1 MANQK
6 AGLNYFTIDTDRYQ
20 DMRIKRLKKNLGG
33 QGVAVYDY
41 ILCEV
46 YRVRG
51 YYYEWNE
58 DTAFDIAEYWGIKE
72 TLVQEIVKYCGSVGL
87 FSKELLSRGI
97 ITSASIQR
105 RYLDMCARAKRK
117 AVEIPEKYKIVPE
130 ECAKITEECAIIPEE
145 CPQSKV
151 KESIVKENKENHSL
165 SVSPSTSS
173 GEQVEGQSD
182 EPTPEEREIFLRI
195 FFFKNYKNP
204 AAQVERFINHY
215 KATGWVRKGGG
226 KIKDRI
232 ALAECWEPQGDAQKN
247 RFQYPFLNFWKDLYD
262 DLLKIEEAKAGL
274 HLMIDSLLGVEM
286 QAYDKRLV
294 LILEKPLMDYL
305 ERATRLIHPL
315 LGEYYP
321 NHKLGYRVRRIDNH

>member
-6 AGLNYFTIDTDRYQ
+6 AGLNYYTIDTDRYQ
-20 DMRIKRLKKNLGG
+20 DMRIKRLKKSLGG

-51 YYYEWNE
+51 YFYEWNE
-58 DTAFDIAEYWGIKE
+58 DTAFDVAEYWGIKE

-87 FSKELLSRGI
+87 FNKELLSRGI
-97 ITSASIQR
+97 ITSASIQK

-117 AVEIPEKYKIVPE
+117 APEIPEKYRIIPE
-130 ECAKITEECAIIPEE
+130 ESAKLTEESAIIPEE
-145 CPQSKV
+145 LQQSKV
-151 KESIVKENKENHSL
+151 KKSKVKENKENYSL

-182 EPTPEEREIFLRI
+182 EPTAKERENFLRI

-204 AAQVERFINHY
+204 LAQVERFINHY

-226 KIKDRI
+226 KITDRV
-232 ALAECWEPQGDAQKN
+232 ALAECWEPQGDALKN
-247 RFQYPFLNFWKDLYD
+247 RFQYPFLNFWKDLYN
-262 DLLKIEEAKAGL
+262 DLSKITEAQEGL
-274 HLMIDSLLGVEM
+274 HLMIDSLLGVEI
-286 QAYDKRLV
+286 QTYDKRLV
-294 LILEKPLMDYL
+294 LVLEKPLMDYL
-305 ERATRLIHPL
+305 ERATRLIRPL
-315 LGEYYP
+315 LNEYYSP
-321 NHKLGYRVRRIDNH
+321 DHKLGYRVRRY

>member
-20 DMRIKRLKKNLGG
+20 DMRIKRLKKSLGG

-51 YYYEWNE
+51 YFYEWNE
-58 DTAFDIAEYWGIKE
+58 DTAFDVAEYWGIKE
-72 TLVQEIVKYCGSVGL
+72 TLVREIVKYCGSVGL
-87 FSKELLSRGI
+87 FNKELLSRGI
-97 ITSASIQR
+97 ITSASIQK

-117 AVEIPEKYKIVPE
+117 APEIPEKYKIIPE
-130 ECAKITEECAIIPEE
+130 ECAKLTEECAIIPEE
-145 CPQSKV
+145 LQQSK
-151 KESIVKENKENHSL
+151 VKENKENYSL

-173 GEQVEGQSD
+173 GEQVEVQSD
-182 EPTPEEREIFLRI
+182 EPTAREREIFLRI

-204 AAQVERFINHY
+204 LAQVERFINHY

-226 KIKDRI
+226 KITDRV
-232 ALAECWEPQGDAQKN
+232 ALAECWEPQGDALKN
-247 RFQYPFLNFWKDLYD
+247 RFQYPFLNFWKDLYN
-262 DLLKIEEAKAGL
+262 DLSKIEEAQEGL
-274 HLMIDSLLGVEM
+274 HLMIDSLLGVEI

-294 LILEKPLMDYL
+294 LVLEKPLMDYL
-305 ERATRLIHPL
+305 ERATRLIRPL
-315 LGEYYP
+315 LNEYYSP
-321 NHKLGYRVRRIDNH
+321 DHKLGYRVRRN